1 MATWKFTLSLAER
14 HYKYLCKMCA
24 VLVLGLYL
32 STRHFVCTINAPLIC
47 DNKYTV
53 LLLNNLVVAVT
64 LKDINFTFNVLI
76 RLDTHTH
83 PSSYINANYDSY
95 HQDIHAFNRFI
106 IDTVTHFRDMVKMKC
121 SFINGL
127 FMVIIYRNAYNV
139 Y

>member
-1 MATWKFTLSLAER
+1 
-14 HYKYLCKMCA
+14 MCA
-24 VLVLGLYL
+24 VLGLYL
-32 STRHFVCTINAPLIC
+32 STRHFVCTIAPLIC

-76 RLDTHTH
+76 RLDRHTH

-106 IDTVTHFRDMVKMKC
+106 IDTVTHFRVIAKMKC
-121 SFINGL
+121 SVINGL